1 MSLLPA
7 SEIESL
13 LAQRMSN
20 LGVPETDLVET
31 PVGGGRNAAREAIG
45 VVLLHRPS
53 GLRIKC
59 QATPD
64 KAQNRLIALRL
75 LLDKVEVWQRNA
87 RAERYFV
94 KRAVSLL
101 LAVLVLAVAAL
112 LYWFIRKR
120 AFQP

>member
-7 SEIESL
+7 SEKESL
-13 LAQRMSN
+13 LARRMSN
-20 LGVPETDLVET
+20 LGVLETDLVET

-75 LLDKVEVWQRNA
+75 LLDKVEAWQRNA
-87 RAERYFV
+87 RAERYFM

-101 LAVLVLAVAAL
+101 LAVLALAVAAL
-112 LYWFIRKR
+112 LYWFVRKR